1 MFDTDLK
8 ELMAKLWSAFLG
20 HKEGID
26 KIDLAQQFEA
36 PPNELVKL
44 NAAVL
49 ISLCGR
55 EHPLFQRAWAYL
67 GLPDAVCGEQ
77 KEAYLKFYEIIQE
90 ESAKRLESDG
100 ALVKMLR
107 DVIRAGDHDRLKAAR
122 LEIFNPLAA
131 KTLSQFDAEHI
142 AEDIQS
148 QNRLRL
154 IANNENFITNPIKEV
169 IFSVNVLVTPPRSES
184 LIPEGLPGWA
194 EKSLKPAIGLPADW
208 YFDHPMEMATTRDAL
223 HASEFIFC
231 LRKLEETFRAEIKI
245 EKAARKDH
253 IREGDKV
260 PLYISISPTHGGMNL
275 GSAAREVLKCQ
286 YDAAVKSGVLPELK
300 IVEPYLYSQA
310 DVRHF
315 IKDVL
320 VPAAKRYFPEIP
332 GKEIEAYLSF
342 FGVEGDYAI
351 L

>member
-100 ALVKMLR
+100 ALVKMLQ
-107 DVIRAGDHDRLKAAR
+107 DVIRAGDQDRLKAAR

-169 IFSVNVLVTPPRSES
+169 IFSVTCWSHHQEVNRL
-184 LIPEGLPGWA
+184 
-194 EKSLKPAIGLPADW
+194 
-208 YFDHPMEMATTRDAL
+208 F
-223 HASEFIFC
+223 
-231 LRKLEETFRAEIKI
+231 
-245 EKAARKDH
+245 RKDFQDGQK
-253 IREGDKV
+253 RA
-260 PLYISISPTHGGMNL
+260 L
-275 GSAAREVLKCQ
+275 
-286 YDAAVKSGVLPELK
+286 
-300 IVEPYLYSQA
+300 SQ
-310 DVRHF
+310 
-315 IKDVL
+315 
-320 VPAAKRYFPEIP
+320 P
-332 GKEIEAYLSF
+332 
-342 FGVEGDYAI
+342 
-351 L
+351 